1 MGKRKRDFVIS
12 EIRLGT
18 EPNLRV
24 NKIPPYLFFVLR
36 KEIIE
41 QTLQKEK
48 ELDYSMYGPDI
59 ADMLETYDATT
70 ASEQS

>member
-1 MGKRKRDFVIS
+1 MDGLAHASEITHLLLDLDLLRKRL
-12 EIRLGT
+12 E
-18 EPNLRV
+18 
-24 NKIPPYLFFVLR
+24 VLR

-59 ADMLETYDATT
+59 TDMLEQHAEG
-70 ASEQS
+70 A